1 MLRCKKSYYSKQDG
15 GSIPY
20 GIWSNVLCVRA
31 RLCVLMCERGS
42 VLTPLRGGLVRDSME
57 TLSEAV
63 SVRERKRKVQR
74 EKDGKKGREKG
85 TDGKKESSEG
95 EERKRCVTSDDNALC
110 LSPVILGGGAD
121 GEKE

>member
-1 MLRCKKSYYSKQDG
+1 M
-15 GSIPY
+15 
-20 GIWSNVLCVRA
+20 
-31 RLCVLMCERGS
+31 
-42 VLTPLRGGLVRDSME
+42 RDSME

-85 TDGKKESSEG
+85 TDGKEESSEG
-95 EERKRCVTSDDNALC
+95 EERKRCVTSDDNVLC
-110 LSPVILGGGAD
+110 LSPVNLGGGGD

>member
-1 MLRCKKSYYSKQDG
+1 M
-15 GSIPY
+15 
-20 GIWSNVLCVRA
+20 CVCV
-31 RLCVLMCERGS
+31 CVLMCERGS

-85 TDGKKESSEG
+85 TDGEKESSEG

-121 GEKE
+121 VKINRGGPWSCATLKSYTVIHALGNM